1 MSELPVDTNQEE
13 YERTEQMQEE
23 IDAAIEEE
31 MQEKIDA
38 VIEGEKQMAEFDNE
52 GEVWKDTSR
61 RIPKGA
67 TPIDRYTKEKDD
79 NAGEFWFPPSR
90 NCSCCKGFK
99 YGCECTNDGEWD
111 CQKLDCE
118 TSSAEEDL
126 SIVKRDVVENDRLR
140 HTPVIVYRSSKVFAA
155 GGAPTSVPAPPPEQA
170 FVPASVSAATS
181 AADTQIKCNDC
192 FLDFI
197 HTGKRK
203 AEFERN
209 GWSPPIR
216 CAKCNDQRKQG
227 VGQPRHA
234 SSSTSVSVPAPGY
247 ASASV
252 PAPVPDP
259 VPVPAPVPDPV
270 PVPVPVPDVVRTGPV
285 TPENI
290 GDIASGTPLYQ
301 GKNRK
306 LLIVIRYNPDSGF
319 IFLQDGEKPP
329 LKMKLVNA
337 GLFWDNS

>member
-1 MSELPVDTNQEE
+1 M
-13 YERTEQMQEE
+13 YEQIT
-23 IDAAIEEE
+23 EEE
-31 MQEKIDA
+31 QEHMDELMAA
-38 VIEGEKQMAEFDNE
+38 VELDGVFEDQELTEEEEQMAEFDDE
-52 GEVWKDTSR
+52 DEVWKDTSR
-61 RIPKGA
+61 CIPKGA
-67 TPIDRYTKEKDD
+67 TPIDPYTNEKDD

-90 NCSCCKGFK
+90 NCSCCKGYK
-99 YGCECTNDGEWD
+99 YGCACTNNGQYQ
-111 CQKLDCE
+111 CRNPDCE

-270 PVPVPVPDVVRTGPV
+270 PVPAPDVVRTGPV

-319 IFLQDGEKPP
+319 IFLRDGEKPQA
-329 LKMKLVNA
+329 LKMDLAKA
-337 GLFWDNS
+337 GLFWDDG